1 MTLGTIS
8 LRASVA
14 IFAIG
19 AVFPAKAQ
27 FITAY
32 PVIIV
37 VPPPIQT
44 YAVPKPDNR
53 TPTPDKFKANV
64 DPPEPAQA
72 PKYVGR

>member
-1 MTLGTIS
+1 MALGTIS

-14 IFAIG
+14 MFAIG

-27 FITAY
+27 FMTAY

-37 VPPPIQT
+37 VPPPPQV
-44 YAVPKPDNR
+44 YAVPKPANE
-53 TPTPDKFKANV
+53 TPEPDKFKAKV
-64 DPPEPAQA
+64 DPAEPARA